1 MNKRD
6 IGRLGLTIFSIVQSD
21 QLSTLYKMVARA
33 LAEQHVSHPMSEPT
47 SASELSSKENDISTK
62 PKDLENCENW
72 QVVTLRCVRF
82 PSSKSEDEKHPL
94 FLTIALMG
102 DANREQRCFHCTLTD
117 TPSDVGQCGTLSPH
131 LLVKMFAPA
140 PGAIGNK
147 GY

>member
-33 LAEQHVSHPMSEPT
+33 LAEQHVTHPMSEPT

-72 QVVTLRCVRF
+72 QVITLRCVRF
-82 PSSKSEDEKHPL
+82 PSSKSEDKKHPL

-117 TPSDVGQCGTLSPH
+117 TPSDVGRCGTLSPH